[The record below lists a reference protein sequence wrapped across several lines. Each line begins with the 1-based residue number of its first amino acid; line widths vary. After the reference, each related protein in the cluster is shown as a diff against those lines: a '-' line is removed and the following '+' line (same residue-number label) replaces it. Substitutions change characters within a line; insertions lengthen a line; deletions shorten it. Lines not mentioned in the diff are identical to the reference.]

1 MIKKQFLKTKPVC
14 KVTFSIPAEALGE
27 AKKVQLVGDF
37 SEWMKAPI
45 EMKKLKDGSFKTT
58 VDLETGKNYQFR
70 YFIDEQRWEN
80 DGSADAY
87 APAGVS
93 FDENSVVTI

>member
-1 MIKKQFLKTKPVC
+1 M
-14 KVTFSIPAEALGE
+14 
-27 AKKVQLVGDF
+27 VGDF